1 MASTKSL
8 DVTQST
14 TGPAATQS
22 TTGPVAA
29 KSTIDPVAAQ
39 STTDPVAA
47 QSTTGPGA
55 EETEQKINENV
66 ADRVASLPL
75 VSSAYDMVSAAYT
88 STKESHPYMK
98 SVCDMAE
105 KGVKTIASV
114 AVSGA
119 QPILNKLEPQISTA
133 NEYALKGLDKLE
145 EKLPILQQP
154 TDKIISD
161 TKDLVTGAKEAVS
174 STVSGM
180 VDKTK
185 GVVQGGVEM
194 TRSAVQGGVDIT
206 RSAVQ
211 SGVEMTRSAV
221 SSSVNTVME
230 SSVAQMVSSNLEAA
244 LGKSEEIVDHYLPMT
259 DEELAT
265 LATSVE
271 GFESGTVEQQK
282 EQKSYFVRLGSLS
295 SKLRHRAFQ
304 HSLVKLKRAKQG
316 TQDSLSQLH
325 QTIELIEYVK
335 QGVDQKIQSGQE
347 KLHQMWLQWH
357 QKQAPQETQKDA
369 PKPQEIESQA
379 LEVSRGLTQQ
389 LQSATTTLVSNL
401 QGLPAGLQEKVGLIR
416 QNVDELRTAFM
427 TAGSF
432 QDLPGSILA
441 QSREKVAKARQL
453 TDELMDHVVQ
463 NVPLTWLVGPFSASG
478 KPEGEEIEMK

>member
-1 MASTKSL
+1 MASTKNA
-8 DVTQST
+8 DVAPST
-14 TGPAATQS
+14 ASPA
-22 TTGPVAA
+22 V
-29 KSTIDPVAAQ
+29 
-39 STTDPVAA
+39 
-47 QSTTGPGA
+47 
-55 EETEQKINENV
+55 EETEQKITENV

-114 AVSGA
+114 AVTGA

-154 TDKIISD
+154 TDKIISG

-180 VDKTK
+180 VDRTK
-185 GVVQGGVEM
+185 EVVQGGVEM
-194 TRSAVQGGVDIT
+194 TRSAVQGGVDMT

-230 SSVAQMVSSNLEAA
+230 SSVGQMVSSNLEAA
-244 LGKSEEIVDHYLPMT
+244 LGKSEEMVDHYLPMT
-259 DEELAT
+259 DEEL
-265 LATSVE
+265 V
-271 GFESGTVEQQK
+271 QK
-282 EQKSYFVRLGSLS
+282 E
-295 SKLRHRAFQ
+295 
-304 HSLVKLKRAKQG
+304 
-316 TQDSLSQLH
+316 TQPGMALFDP
-325 QTIELIEYVK
+325 
-335 QGVDQKIQSGQE
+335 
-347 KLHQMWLQWH
+347 M
-357 QKQAPQETQKDA
+357 A
-369 PKPQEIESQA
+369 EIESQA

-401 QGLPAGLQEKVGLIR
+401 QGLPAGLQEKVSLVR
-416 QNVDELRTAFM
+416 QNVEELRSAFT

-432 QDLPGSILA
+432 QDLSGSLLA

-463 NVPLTWLVGPFSASG
+463 NVPLTWLVGPFAASG

>member
-1 MASTKSL
+1 MASNENPES
-8 DVTQST
+8 VAQAVAQSS
-14 TGPAATQS
+14 TGPAAEK
-22 TTGPVAA
+22 V
-29 KSTIDPVAAQ
+29 
-39 STTDPVAA
+39 
-47 QSTTGPGA
+47 
-55 EETEQKINENV
+55 EEKVTENV

-75 VSSAYDMVSAAYT
+75 VSSAYDMVSAAYA
-88 STKESHPYMK
+88 STKESHPYVK

-105 KGVKTIASV
+105 KGVKTIASA

-161 TKDLVTGAKEAVS
+161 TKDLVSGAKEAVS

-185 GVVQGGVEM
+185 EVVHGGVEM
-194 TRSAVQGGVDIT
+194 T

-221 SSSVNTVME
+221 SSGVNTMME
-230 SSVAQMVSSNLEAA
+230 SSVGQMVSSNLEAA

-259 DEELAT
+259 DEELAK

-271 GFESGTVEQQK
+271 GFEIGTVEQQK

-304 HSLVKLKRAKQG
+304 HSLVKLKRAKQS

-325 QTIELIEYVK
+325 QAIELIEHVK

-357 QKQAPQETQKDA
+357 QKEAPEETQKEA

-401 QGLPAGLQEKVGLIR
+401 QGLPAGLQEKAGLIR

-432 QDLPGSILA
+432 QDLSGSILA

>member
-1 MASTKSL
+1 MASNESP
-8 DVTQST
+8 DVVSQSIAQST
-14 TGPAATQS
+14 TGPAADE
-22 TTGPVAA
+22 A
-29 KSTIDPVAAQ
+29 
-39 STTDPVAA
+39 
-47 QSTTGPGA
+47 
-55 EETEQKINENV
+55 EQKVNENV

-119 QPILNKLEPQISTA
+119 QPILTKLEPQISTA
-133 NEYALKGLDKLE
+133 NEYALKGLGKLE

-161 TKDLVTGAKEAVS
+161 TKDMVTGAKDAVS

-185 GVVQGGVEM
+185 EVVQGGVEM
-194 TRSAVQGGVDIT
+194 TRSAVQGGMDMTRSAVQGGMDMT

-230 SSVAQMVSSNLEAA
+230 SSVGQMVSSNLEAA
-244 LGKSEEIVDHYLPMT
+244 LGKSEQLVDHYLPMT
-259 DEELAT
+259 DEELAK
-265 LATSVE
+265 LATAVE
-271 GFESGTVEQQK
+271 GFEIGTVEKQK

-325 QTIELIEYVK
+325 QTIELIEHVK

-347 KLHQMWLQWH
+347 KLHQMWLQWQ
-357 QKQAPQETQKDA
+357 QKQAPEVAQKEA
-369 PKPQEIESQA
+369 PKPQEIETQA
-379 LEVSRGLTQQ
+379 LEVTRGLTQQ

-401 QGLPAGLQEKVGLIR
+401 QGLPAGLQEKVGLVR
-416 QNVDELRTAFM
+416 QNVDELRNAFM

-432 QDLPGSILA
+432 QDLSGSILA

-463 NVPLTWLVGPFSASG
+463 NAPLTWLVGPFTASG

>member
-119 QPILNKLEPQISTA
+119 QPILNKLEPQI
-133 NEYALKGLDKLE
+133 
-145 EKLPILQQP
+145 
-154 TDKIISD
+154 
-161 TKDLVTGAKEAVS
+161 
-174 STVSGM
+174 
-180 VDKTK
+180 
-185 GVVQGGVEM
+185 QGGVEM

-244 LGKSEEIVDHYLPMT
+244 LGKSEEI
-259 DEELAT
+259 
-265 LATSVE
+265 

-316 TQDSLSQLH
+316 TQDSLLNTSNR
-325 QTIELIEYVK
+325 ELIRRFK
-335 QGVDQKIQSGQE
+335 AARKSSIRCGC
-347 KLHQMWLQWH
+347 
-357 QKQAPQETQKDA
+357 T
-369 PKPQEIESQA
+369 
-379 LEVSRGLTQQ
+379 
-389 LQSATTTLVSNL
+389 TTTLVSNL

>member
-1 MASTKSL
+1 MASTQNL

-22 TTGPVAA
+22 TT
-29 KSTIDPVAAQ
+29 DPA
-39 STTDPVAA
+39 AA
-47 QSTTGPGA
+47 QSTTGPAA
-55 EETEQKINENV
+55 EETEQKISENV

-88 STKESHPYMK
+88 STKESHPYVK

-154 TDKIISD
+154 TDKIISG

-185 GVVQGGVEM
+185 EV
-194 TRSAVQGGVDIT
+194 VQGGVDIT

-244 LGKSEEIVDHYLPMT
+244 LGKSEEMVDHYLPMT
-259 DEELAT
+259 DEELAK

-271 GFESGTVEQQK
+271 GFEIGTVEQQK

-304 HSLVKLKRAKQG
+304 HSLVKLKKAKQG

-325 QTIELIEYVK
+325 QTIELIEHVK
-335 QGVDQKIQSGQE
+335 QGVDQKLQSGQE

-357 QKQAPQETQKDA
+357 QKQAPEVTQKDA

-463 NVPLTWLVGPFSASG
+463 NAPLTWLVGPFSASG